1 MFSTNTYSQ
10 GGFLSHIWQ
19 CVKVHAIEFVG
30 GETELSVELANAC
43 EKSAIGFQVCIVV
56 VL

>member
-10 GGFLSHIWQ
+10 GCFLSHIWQ
-19 CVKVHAIEFVG
+19 CVKVHAIEFAG

-43 EKSAIGFQVCIVV
+43 EKSAIGFQVGIVV